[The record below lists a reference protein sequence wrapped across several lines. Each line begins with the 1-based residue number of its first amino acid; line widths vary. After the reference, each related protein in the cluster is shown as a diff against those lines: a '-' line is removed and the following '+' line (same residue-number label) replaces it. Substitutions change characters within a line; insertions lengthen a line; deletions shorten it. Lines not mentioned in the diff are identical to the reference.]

1 MGRVSTT
8 AGLADGEDD
17 ADFVRALARGLS
29 VLECF
34 DAEHG
39 AMTLTEIAE
48 RVDLSRGSTR
58 RLLLTL
64 EHLGYLGSDGTR
76 FFPRARVLK
85 LGFGY
90 LSLLPVWTA
99 ARGYVDEVARQTNE
113 SCSIAVLEDF
123 DIVYVARHAAKR
135 IIHDYIPLGT
145 RYPAHSTSMGK
156 VLLAGLPDDALAVHL
171 AKDPLPRLTPKTITS
186 AAEMRR
192 ELART
197 RERGFAI
204 NDEEIEIGLR
214 SIAVPIRDREDK
226 VAAAINISA
235 PAARVS
241 VEQLKQWLPVLRKA
255 SEAITLLMTHR

>member
-1 MGRVSTT
+1 MGRLSTT
-8 AGLADGEDD
+8 SGLAAGEDD
-17 ADFVRALARGLS
+17 ADFVRALARGLAL
-29 VLECF
+29 LECF

-48 RVDLSRGSTR
+48 RVELSRGSTR

-76 FFPRARVLK
+76 FFPRSRVLK
-85 LGFGY
+85 LGYGY

-99 ARGYVDEVARQTNE
+99 ARTYLAEVARHTNE
-113 SCSIAVLEDF
+113 SCSVAVLDQF

-135 IIHDYIPLGT
+135 ILHDYIPIGT

-156 VLLAGLPDDALAVHL
+156 VLLAGLAEDSLSAHLPKGAL
-171 AKDPLPRLTPKTITS
+171 PQLTPKTITIP
-186 AAEMRR
+186 AEFRR
-192 ELART
+192 ELMRT

-214 SIAVPIRDREDK
+214 SIAVPIRDGK
-226 VAAAINISA
+226 GAVCAAINISA

-241 VEQLKQWLPVLRKA
+241 VEQLKDWLPTLRQA